1 MAHALEHLAI
11 IGVGLIGGSVA
22 RSLRAAGYV
31 GRITGIGRDAA
42 HLERGR
48 ALGVVDDWTTEI
60 GAGVAD
66 ADAVLV
72 SVPMGA
78 YDAVF
83 PALAGALPAHAVLT
97 DAGSTKQH
105 AIDAARRHLGDD
117 ELARFVPAHPIA
129 GTEHSGV
136 EASLAGLF
144 QDRLCV
150 LTPMPDSIPETVGAV
165 RAMWRATGADVLTMT
180 AAEHDDFLA
189 AVSHLPHLLA
199 FALVDAVRKMGDEA
213 HDPFRFAAGGFRDF
227 TRIASSSPVMWRD
240 IVLANRRALLAKL
253 DALEAEL
260 TDLRRAIEAGD
271 GQGLLDVFEAA
282 KSARDG
288 WLAGHGGTL

>member
-1 MAHALEHLAI
+1 LAHALEHLAI

-22 RSLRAAGYV
+22 RSLRAAGYA
-31 GRITGIGRDAA
+31 GRITGIGRDTR

-48 ALGVVDDWTTEI
+48 ELGVVDACSTDI
-60 GAGVAD
+60 RAGVAD

-78 YDAVF
+78 YDTVFAAV
-83 PALAGALPAHAVLT
+83 AGAMPAHAVLT

-105 AIDAARRHLGDD
+105 AIDAARRHLGEA

-144 QDRLCV
+144 QGRLCV
-150 LTPMPDSIPETVGAV
+150 LTPLPENTPEAVRAV
-165 RAMWRATGADVLTMT
+165 RAMWQATGAEVLTMG

-199 FALVDAVRKMGDEA
+199 FALVDAVRKMGDKE

-240 IVLANRRALLAKL
+240 IALANRRALLAKL
-253 DALEAEL
+253 DALEVEL
-260 TDLRRAIEAGD
+260 DLLRTAIEAGD

-282 KSARDG
+282 KSARDR
-288 WLAGHGGTL
+288 WLTGHGGSL

>member
-1 MAHALEHLAI
+1 LAHALEHLAI

-31 GRITGIGRDAA
+31 GRITGIGRDAG

-48 ALGVVDDWTTEI
+48 ALGVVDDCTTDI
-60 GAGVAD
+60 VAGVAG
-66 ADAVLV
+66 ADMVLV

-83 PALAGALPAHAVLT
+83 SALAGSLPPHAVLT

-105 AIDAARRHLGDD
+105 AIEAARRHLDD
-117 ELARFVPAHPIA
+117 SALARFVPAHPIA
-129 GTEHSGV
+129 GIEHSGV
-136 EASLAGLF
+136 EASLEGLF
-144 QDRLCV
+144 QGRLCV
-150 LTPMPDSIPETVGAV
+150 LTPMPDGTPEAV
-165 RAMWRATGADVLTMT
+165 SAVQAMWQATGAEVLTMT
-180 AAEHDDFLA
+180 AAEHDGFLA

-240 IVLANRRALLAKL
+240 IALANRQALLAKL

-260 TDLRRAIEAGD
+260 GLMRTAIEAGD

-282 KSARDG
+282 KSARDR